1 MKMKSNESTSLE
13 RISIVLRLN
22 FISNRES
29 KLKGNRD
36 RKMRLKEV

>member
-1 MKMKSNESTSLE
+1 
-13 RISIVLRLN
+13 LRLN

-36 RKMRLKEV
+36 RKMRLKEVWKNLMNEICR